1 MRLSPCLLLPLLA
14 SVAVPAAAQTV
25 VTLGSG
31 FTAPSGVAVDSSG
44 NVFVADQNDNA
55 VKEILAGDAFVGI
68 DLRGGGY
75 NLPEGVAVDS
85 SGDIFVA
92 NTGNNEIRE
101 FTAASNFTTVK
112 VLGSGFSFPSAVAV
126 DGSGNVF
133 VADTGNK
140 AIKEITAA
148 SGFTTINTIAAGF
161 VGPVGVAVD
170 SKGDVFVADQG
181 AGEVDEIAAGSS
193 TIIPIGGGFTGPS
206 GVAVDGG
213 GNVFVADQQ
222 GNAVFEILAAG
233 GFATVNELGSG
244 FNSPEGVAVDA
255 KGNVFVAD
263 TGSTRIRE
271 IPAGAVPLLASVLP
285 GSRSVQLGNP
295 LSIFATVIN
304 TGSSALQNCQVA
316 LSGNPPAGLKLTFQT
331 TNPAT
336 NALIGTANTPVTIPA
351 NGSQSFVLDIADTQ
365 GVTVPAMPL
374 DFSCNN
380 AAPAASIIG
389 VDTVDVT
396 FSDTAIADIVA
407 LAATA
412 SNNGIALVPV
422 GGTAAFAIA
431 TTNLGVT
438 DTITASVD
446 TGGIG
451 LPVTSTICQ
460 TNSQTGQC
468 LATPASTVTLNFGGG
483 LTPTFSVFL
492 NTTAAIPLAPDASR
506 VFVRFEDAAGGLHG
520 STSVA
525 IQTK

>member
-1 MRLSPCLLLPLLA
+1 
-14 SVAVPAAAQTV
+14 
-25 VTLGSG
+25 
-31 FTAPSGVAVDSSG
+31 
-44 NVFVADQNDNA
+44 
-55 VKEILAGDAFVGI
+55 
-68 DLRGGGY
+68 
-75 NLPEGVAVDS
+75 
-85 SGDIFVA
+85 
-92 NTGNNEIRE
+92 
-101 FTAASNFTTVK
+101 
-112 VLGSGFSFPSAVAV
+112 LGSGFSFPAAVAV

-148 SGFTTINTIAAGF
+148 SGFMTINTVAAGF
-161 VGPVGVAVD
+161 TSPVGVAVD
-170 SKGDVFVADQG
+170 SKGNVFVADQG

-193 TIIPIGGGFTGPS
+193 AIVPIGSGFTGPS
-206 GVAVDGG
+206 GVAVDGS

-222 GNAVFEILAAG
+222 GNAVFEVLAAG
-233 GFATVNELGSG
+233 GFTTVNQLGSG

-255 KGNVFVAD
+255 KGDVFVAD
-263 TGSTRIRE
+263 TGSTRVRE
-271 IPAGAVPLLASVLP
+271 IAAGALPLLASVLP
-285 GSRSVQLGNP
+285 GSRSVELGNP

-304 TGSSALQNCQVA
+304 NSSSALENCQIA
-316 LSGNPPAGLKLTFQT
+316 LSVNPPAGLNLMFQT

-336 NALIGTANTPVTIPA
+336 NTLIGTVNTPVTIPA

-365 GVTVPAMPL
+365 AVTVPAMPL

-380 AAPAASIIG
+380 VPPAASLVG

-396 FSDTAIADIVA
+396 LSDTPIADIVA

-422 GGTAAFAIA
+422 GGSSAFAIA
-431 TTNLGVT
+431 TTNLGIT

-446 TGGIG
+446 TGGIS
-451 LPVTSTICQ
+451 LPVTPTICQ

-483 LTPTFSVFL
+483 LTPTFSVFV
-492 NTTAAIPLAPDASR
+492 NATAAIPLAPDTSR

-525 IQTK
+525 IQAD

>member
-1 MRLSPCLLLPLLA
+1 MRLAPCLLLPLLA

-31 FTAPSGVAVDSSG
+31 FTTPSGVAVDGSG
-44 NVFVADQNDNA
+44 NVFVADQNANT

-68 DLRGGGY
+68 DPRGSGY
-75 NLPEGVAVDS
+75 DLPEGVAVDS

-92 NTGNNEIRE
+92 NAGNNEIRE
-101 FTAASNFTTVK
+101 FTAASGFTTAK

-126 DGSGNVF
+126 DSSGNVL

-148 SGFTTINTIAAGF
+148 SGFMTINTVASGF
-161 VGPVGVAVD
+161 ISPVGVGVD

-181 AGEVDEIAAGSS
+181 AGDVDEIAAGST
-193 TIIPIGGGFTGPS
+193 TILPIGSGFTGPS
-206 GVAVDGG
+206 GVAVDGN

-222 GNAVFEILAAG
+222 GNAVFEIVAAG
-233 GFATVNELGSG
+233 GFTTVNQLGSG
-244 FNSPEGVAVDA
+244 FNAPEGVAVDA

-263 TGSTRIRE
+263 TGSTRVRE
-271 IPAGAVPLLASVLP
+271 IPAGALPLLSSVLP
-285 GSRSVQLGNP
+285 GSRSVELGDP

-304 TGSSALQNCQVA
+304 NSSSALQNCQIA
-316 LSGNPPAGLKLTFQT
+316 LSGNPPAALNLTFQK

-336 NALIGTANTPVTIPA
+336 NALVGTANTPVTISA
-351 NGSQSFVLDIADTQ
+351 NGSQSFVIDIAETQ
-365 GVTVPAMPL
+365 AVTVAAMPL
-374 DFSCNN
+374 DFSCND
-380 AAPAASIIG
+380 APPAASIVG
-389 VDTVDVT
+389 VNTVDVT
-396 FSDTAIADIVA
+396 FSDTPIADIVA

-422 GGTAAFAIA
+422 GGTSAFAIA

-438 DTITASVD
+438 DVITASVD
-446 TGGIG
+446 TGGVS
-451 LPVTSTICQ
+451 LPVTATICQ
-460 TNSQTGQC
+460 TNPTTGQC

-492 NTTAAIPLAPDASR
+492 DATSAIPLAPDASR

-525 IQTK
+525 IQTD